1 MTPHDRAWSVRALLA
16 LAWLA
21 GCMPAS
27 APLPA
32 GAQASPH
39 PGPTPAL
46 EVWAFHAPWDPAS
59 AASAV
64 SNRARIDVLVSGWVA
79 LDTADGRP
87 LVLYTDTL
95 ARRGDARTRYA
106 ALVTSW
112 LGDRFHPRTV
122 NGLADDAPTLAH
134 TASTIA
140 RHAEERGYSALVL
153 DFELHEPNDLERV
166 VRVADAI
173 ADSARARGVREIVLA
188 IPAVDSAYPPGALL
202 AVVDF
207 VLPMLYDEHWSTSEP
222 GPVASPR
229 WVRAALQARVA
240 EAGAARVIAALPL
253 YGYLWRRGASAA
265 ETIGLADARRV
276 AAEQRVPLERDA
288 ASATLTARAE
298 GAGELWVADSEL
310 LGELLIA
317 VRASGVRRVAL
328 WRLGTEDPEVW
339 RLFPR

>member
-1 MTPHDRAWSVRALLA
+1 
-16 LAWLA
+16 
-21 GCMPAS
+21 MPAS
-27 APLPA
+27 APPLA
-32 GAQASPH
+32 GAQASPQAA
-39 PGPTPAL
+39 PTPGL

-79 LDTADGRP
+79 LDTTDGRP

-95 ARRGDARTRYA
+95 AHRGDARTRYA

-112 LGDRFHPRTV
+112 LGDRFHPGTV
-122 NGLADDAPTLAH
+122 NRLADDAPALAR

-153 DFELHEPNDLERV
+153 DFELHELEDLERLT
-166 VRVADAI
+166 RVAGAI

-207 VLPMLYDEHWSTSEP
+207 VLPMLYDEHWSTSGP
-222 GPVASPR
+222 GPVASPA
-229 WVRAALQARVA
+229 WVRGALQARVA
-240 EAGAARVIAALPL
+240 EAGAARVIAALPM
-253 YGYLWRRGASAA
+253 YGYFWRRGAPPAQ
-265 ETIGLADARRV
+265 TIGFADARRM
-276 AAEQRVPLERDA
+276 AAEHRVPLERHT
-288 ASATLTARAE
+288 ASATLTARAD
-298 GAGELWVADSEL
+298 GAGELWIADAEL
-310 LGELLIA
+310 LRELL
-317 VRASGVRRVAL
+317 VVVKASGVRRVAL

-339 RLFPR
+339 RLLPQ